1 MKFSWESFKDNC
13 KINIRFSTKLEFKEF
28 LLKAKEQNL
37 IICSENEY
45 KAFDE
50 GDSLFCNFGLLV
62 LTTDELIAKCT
73 DDIIFDYSDI
83 KKYI

>member
-13 KINIRFSTKLEFKEF
+13 KINVRFSTILEFEEF
-28 LLKAKEQNL
+28 LLKAKNKNL
-37 IICSENEY
+37 TLYSKYEYKDFNEY
-45 KAFDE
+45 N
-50 GDSLFCNFGLLV
+50 SLFCYRGLLI
-62 LTTDELIAKCT
+62 LTTDEKIAECT

>member
-37 IICSENEY
+37 IIYSENEY
-45 KAFDE
+45 KAFD
-50 GDSLFCNFGLLV
+50 
-62 LTTDELIAKCT
+62 
-73 DDIIFDYSDI
+73 
-83 KKYI
+83 